1 MMDDE
6 ARQAHF
12 VIGMALFICVLI
24 LAFTYFTSPPVQVRL
39 LSAEGKPDVSSETT
53 TSSFVA
59 TSAEASEITSADSVG
74 KINLNTATAE
84 QLETLPG
91 IGPALA
97 ERILAYR
104 EAYGPFTAVED
115 LLRVSGIGE
124 KTLESIRD
132 YIAVTK

>member
-12 VIGMALFICVLI
+12 VIGMALFICILI
-24 LAFTYFTSPPVQVRL
+24 LAFTYFTSPPVQVLL
-39 LSAEGKPDVSSETT
+39 LSAEEMPDISSETM
-53 TSSFVA
+53 TSSFVV

-104 EAYGPFTAVED
+104 EAYGPFSAVED

-124 KTLESIRD
+124 KTLESVRD

>member
-1 MMDDE
+1 MDDE

>member
-39 LSAEGKPDVSSETT
+39 LSAEDVSVVSSEAAA
-53 TSSFVA
+53 S
-59 TSAEASEITSADSVG
+59 TSAVTSAVVSEPPSADSPG

-104 EAYGPFTAVED
+104 DAYGPFTAVED

-124 KTLESIRD
+124 KTLESIRA
-132 YIAVTK
+132 YITVIK